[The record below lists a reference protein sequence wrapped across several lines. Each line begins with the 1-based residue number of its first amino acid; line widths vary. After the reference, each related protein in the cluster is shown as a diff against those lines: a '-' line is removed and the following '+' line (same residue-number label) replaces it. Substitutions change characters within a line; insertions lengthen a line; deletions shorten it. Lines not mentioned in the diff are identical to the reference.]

1 MDIRTHGRFIEID
14 LIEAEELAGL
24 FFTSEEILV
33 ILTESP
39 EDFQTAVLKGRLQ
52 ADATIRRQVIEQAKG
67 GSSEAQKIVEKWK
80 LSITMTEAI

>member
-1 MDIRTHGRFIEID
+1 MDIRTHDRFIEID

-67 GSSEAQKIVEKWK
+67 GSSEAQKLVEKWK
-80 LSITMTEAI
+80 LSIVMTEAI